1 MKQGNVLRTWVA
13 ILSLVCATVR
23 SVHAD
28 PNPNFIRANQ
38 DYDEGRF
45 QEAVDG
51 YQSLVQSGQW
61 SANLFYNL
69 GNAWF
74 RLGDLGEAILN
85 YERAVAL
92 DPHHPESAA
101 NLSLVRDE
109 ARALEL
115 KRNRL
120 ERYIATGTPT
130 QYSIIASLAFWCI
143 LFVAARLFF
152 LRRGSAIL
160 IAMLVLAT
168 VVLAGAVFALRSL
181 EMGTR
186 GGALAI
192 VTGKKIEARLATA
205 DNSHSVL
212 VLPPGSEV
220 KILSQRGDWLYA
232 ELPNDLRGW
241 IPAIGAQRVRM

>member
-1 MKQGNVLRTWVA
+1 MKQGNLLQIWVV
-13 ILSLVCATVR
+13 ILLLFCATTQIVR
-23 SVHAD
+23 AD
-28 PNPNFIRANQ
+28 PNPNFVRANQ
-38 DYDEGRF
+38 DYNDGRF
-45 QEAVDG
+45 QEAVEG

-74 RLGDLGEAILN
+74 RLGDLGQAILN

-120 ERYIATGTPT
+120 ERYIATGTRT
-130 QYSIIASLAFWCI
+130 QYSIIASLAFWFI

-152 LRRGSAIL
+152 LPRRSALRISLLALAIL
-160 IAMLVLAT
+160 VLT
-168 VVLAGAVFALRSL
+168 GAVFALRSL
-181 EMGTR
+181 ETGAR
-186 GGALAI
+186 GRTLAI

-232 ELPNDLRGW
+232 ELPNELRGW
-241 IPAIGAQRVRM
+241 IPANGAQRVRM